1 MTEAKAKVG
10 SAVGAGAPTKGEIVL
25 SVQTLLK
32 TTRYLIYSL
41 AALSVV
47 VVALVSW
54 NIYMQQNQPK
64 PRIIGLTQDARVVQL
79 HEMEGELFKP
89 SNILAWAERKSELL
103 YTFTFLSSKVD
114 WPNSLSD
121 FVSEKTKMAWIE
133 SLRKDSLIQDVQ
145 SKRAMLYAQ
154 KDGRARLEKSAF
166 DKSANMVVHVVEIP
180 LTVVLDTGAT
190 SGERGRTFKVTMRLY
205 IGQVGFDNAPDGLK
219 IGRIELV
226 K

>member
-1 MTEAKAKVG
+1 MSEAQVKRSIPLVG
-10 SAVGAGAPTKGEIVL
+10 DAPTRADIVL

-32 TTRYLIYSL
+32 ATKYLAYTVISL
-41 AALSVV
+41 VVV
-47 VVALVSW
+47 VVALVGW
-54 NIYMQQNQPK
+54 NIHLQQDKPK
-64 PRIIGLTQDARVVQL
+64 PRIIGLTQDARVVPL
-79 HEMEGELFKP
+79 HEIEGELFKS

-103 YTFTFLSSKVD
+103 YTFTFLTSKVD

-121 FVSEKTKMAWIE
+121 FVSEKTKLAWIE

-145 SKRAMLYAQ
+145 AKRAILYAQ

-166 DKSANMVVHVVEIP
+166 DKSANMVVNVVEIP

-190 SGERGRTFKVTMRLY
+190 SGERGRSFKVTMRLY